1 MNMYHLYSPVI
12 KFCLRYKT
20 FFLEVSAS
28 KRSSHAV
35 LNPCA
40 LPHRNVKHVQT
51 GKFSRQSEHALS
63 TEN

>member
-20 FFLEVSAS
+20 FFLKVSAS

-35 LNPCA
+35 LNSCA
-40 LPHRNVKHVQT
+40 LPHRYVKHVHA

-63 TEN
+63 AEN